1 MIYDIFVSLG
11 LGILTY
17 IAYFYFK
24 YFTRSNPIP
33 GPIPLPF
40 IGNQFQLSEDI
51 SLFCRECQKNYGDIW
66 EFYVGHPSDKTRGI
80 GIGRADMLERI
91 YSTNSKT
98 SNFINRSPVNDGLEV
113 YGFSSRGISFNR
125 NYASWA
131 YLRKFFIRA
140 VMTPSFVKQALVWS
154 EKNFEEMEG
163 YWKKLYG
170 DEHNELDLSEW
181 LGRIYTDNIFHIT
194 ANKKVYALANYFN
207 KLSPREKVSVDST
220 LLRESEE
227 FIQRVG
233 SFVTSLLYFMVT
245 PKSIL
250 YLPIGGFRQKTLQ
263 LLKGRDNLMN
273 DLTNIITRR
282 REEIANTPLDEPIT
296 PDMLTMM
303 ITVNTD
309 RSIMERI
316 SNETLT
322 EPLTDEAIIGNFMET
337 TAGGID
343 SITSSTCFISYFMAK
358 YPEVK
363 KRVFEEID
371 SKFTRDQKLTCEE
384 LNQLPYCDAVI
395 REISRMHPIAELNY
409 RVNAQEEIL
418 NGYIIPAE
426 TQIYI
431 HQYGI
436 NMHKAHWTNPEEFNP
451 DRFLNNRE
459 NSLNLTFGGG
469 IRMCPGRNLAMMEL
483 KAYMVLMYRKYDFEL
498 VDKNAPLKTHYSI
511 IRACDEL
518 KVRVKPRVF

>member
-80 GIGRADMLERI
+80 GI
-91 YSTNSKT
+91 
-98 SNFINRSPVNDGLEV
+98 
-113 YGFSSRGISFNR
+113 
-125 NYASWA
+125 
-131 YLRKFFIRA
+131 
-140 VMTPSFVKQALVWS
+140 
-154 EKNFEEMEG
+154 EMEG

-181 LGRIYTDNIFHIT
+181 LSRLYTDNIFHIT
-194 ANKKVYALANYFN
+194 ANKKVYA
-207 KLSPREKVSVDST
+207 
-220 LLRESEE
+220 
-227 FIQRVG
+227 
-233 SFVTSLLYFMVT
+233 
-245 PKSIL
+245 
-250 YLPIGGFRQKTLQ
+250 
-263 LLKGRDNLMN
+263 
-273 DLTNIITRR
+273 
-282 REEIANTPLDEPIT
+282 
-296 PDMLTMM
+296 
-303 ITVNTD
+303 
-309 RSIMERI
+309 IMERI

-418 NGYIIPAE
+418 NGYVIPAE